1 MGDFDGLPG
10 GERLERGVRDLR
22 LGRRS
27 PEALLVA
34 SAVTRLRELGVD
46 VPAGTAVPAAPEL
59 ALYAALGEECDDPY
73 FRYNALRRELDSFVA
88 ALERRRYRSQEQ
100 YDRADTV
107 G

>member
-1 MGDFDGLPG
+1 MDDLVGLPG
-10 GERLERGVRDLR
+10 AERLERGVRDLR

-46 VPAGTAVPAAPEL
+46 IPASVTLPGAPEL

-88 ALERRRYRSQEQ
+88 ALEARRSR
-100 YDRADTV
+100 RAPPS
-107 G
+107 